1 MPLSGTMS
9 ARAHDPYAALRHLPY
24 RNYLAGSFLAL
35 IGRQA
40 VVAAATWQVYVW
52 THSATALGLVG
63 LVNVAPLLALS
74 LPAGVL
80 ADRHDRKRII
90 AWGTA
95 AVVALN
101 VILAVLTL
109 AHASVPDW
117 APLRHANGLLH
128 QLALVFEHQT
138 DPDKLVFDQP
148 ALPLIYLAL
157 LTTACVRILIW
168 PARSSIT
175 PLLVPTAQMSNAV
188 TWTASAFEIATVT
201 GPALG
206 GFMIAATGTASV
218 YLLGAAL
225 EFAFLC
231 SLARVTLRGS
241 PVRRGPAGGWREMLA
256 GVRFIWGQKIIL
268 GAGLLDLFAV
278 LLGGATALLP
288 IFADQIL
295 HVGPVGFG
303 WLRAAPSLGAFAMA
317 MWLAHRA
324 PLARPGVALLAGVAG
339 FGLATIIFG
348 VSESFWISLLA
359 LFLTGACDNVSVVVR
374 QSLLQLMTPDELR
387 GRVTSANQILI
398 GSSNEIGALRAGLM
412 GAAAGPVAAVVAGGC
427 GTLLVVA
434 LIYRFL
440 PALRRLPRLDELGP
454 NRL

>member
-1 MPLSGTMS
+1 MS
-9 ARAHDPYAALRHLPY
+9 AEAHDPYAALRHLPY
-24 RNYLAGSFLAL
+24 RHYLGGSFLAL

-40 VVAAATWQVYVW
+40 VVAAATWQVYAW

-63 LVNVAPLLALS
+63 LVNVLPLLALS

-95 AVVALN
+95 TVVLLN
-101 VILAVLTL
+101 GLLAVLTFG
-109 AHASVPDW
+109 HESVPDLMI
-117 APLRHANGLLH
+117 LRGANT
-128 QLALVFEHQT
+128 ALREIAHVFEHQSGSAPLT
-138 DPDKLVFDQP
+138 FDRP
-148 ALPLIYLAL
+148 ALPLIYCVL
-157 LTTACVRILIW
+157 LVMASVRILIW

-175 PLLVPTAQMSNAV
+175 PLLVPSAQMSNAV
-188 TWTASAFEIATVT
+188 TWTASAFEIATVA

-206 GFMIAATGTASV
+206 GFLIASLGTGWV
-218 YLLGAAL
+218 YLLGAGL
-225 EFAFLC
+225 ELAFLA
-231 SLARVTLRGS
+231 SLRQVVLRATDR
-241 PVRRGPAGGWREMLA
+241 PRPRPRGWRDMLA
-256 GVRFIWGQKIIL
+256 GVHFIWGEKVIL

-288 IFADQIL
+288 IFADKIL

-303 WLRAAPSLGAFAMA
+303 WLRAAPSIGAFAMA
-317 MWLAHRA
+317 MWLAHRP
-324 PLARPGVALLAGVAG
+324 PLQRPGIALLGGVAG
-339 FGLATIIFG
+339 FGAATVIFG
-348 VSESFWISLLA
+348 WSESFWLSLLA

-412 GAAAGPVAAVVAGGC
+412 GAAVGPVAAVIIGGI
-427 GTLLVVA
+427 GTMGVVGLV
-434 LIYRFL
+434 YWTL
-440 PALRRLPRLDELGP
+440 PALRRVPRLDQLAKD
-454 NRL
+454 R